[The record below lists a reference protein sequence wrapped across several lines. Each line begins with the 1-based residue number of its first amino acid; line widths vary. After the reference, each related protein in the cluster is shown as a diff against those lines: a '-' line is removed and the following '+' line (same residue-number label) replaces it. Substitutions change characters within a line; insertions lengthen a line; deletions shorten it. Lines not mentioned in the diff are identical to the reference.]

1 MSMQAKL
8 MDDLKTSMKTKNKL
22 RKDVITMVRAAV
34 KQREVD
40 ERVEL
45 NDEDVIEI
53 ISKQVKQ
60 KKDSIVEF
68 EKGNRPDLVELT
80 NKEIDIL
87 LEYLPLQLTEEE
99 LDEIVKATIE
109 EVDAKTAKD
118 IGKVMGSILP
128 KVKGKAD
135 GSTINRLAREYL
147 K

>member
-1 MSMQAKL
+1 MSIQVKL

-45 NDEDVIEI
+45 SDEDVIDI

-68 EKGNRPDLVELT
+68 EKGDRPDLVELT

-128 KVKGKAD
+128 KVKGRAD

>member
-1 MSMQAKL
+1 MSIQAKL

-45 NDEDVIEI
+45 SDEDVIDI

-68 EKGNRPDLVELT
+68 EKGDRPDLVELT

-128 KVKGKAD
+128 KVKGRAD

>member
-68 EKGNRPDLVELT
+68 EKGDRPDLVELT

>member
-1 MSMQAKL
+1 MSIQQKL

-45 NDEDVIEI
+45 TDEDVIEI
-53 ISKQVKQ
+53 ISKQLKQ
-60 KKDSIVEF
+60 NKDSIVEF
-68 EKGNRPDLVELT
+68 EKGDRQDLVEHAE
-80 NKEIDIL
+80 KEIEIL

-99 LDEIVKATIE
+99 LESIVKTTIE
-109 EVDAKTAKD
+109 EENAETIKD
-118 IGKVMGSILP
+118 MGKVMSSILP
-128 KVKGKAD
+128 KIKGRAD
-135 GSTINRLAREYL
+135 GALVNKLVREYL

>member
-60 KKDSIVEF
+60 KKDAIVEF
-68 EKGNRPDLVELT
+68 EKGDRSDLVELT
-80 NKEIDIL
+80 QKEIDIL

-99 LDEIVKATIE
+99 LNEIVKATIE

>member
-1 MSMQAKL
+1 MSIQDKL

-45 NDEDVIEI
+45 NDEDIIDI

-60 KKDSIVEF
+60 KKDSISEF
-68 EKGNRPDLVELT
+68 QKGDRQDLVELT
-80 NKEIDIL
+80 EKEIDIL
-87 LEYLPLQLTEEE
+87 LEYLPEQLSEEVV
-99 LDEIVKATIE
+99 DEIVKETID
-109 EVDAKTAKD
+109 EVGAKSVKD
-118 IGKVMGSILP
+118 MGKVMNGVLP
-128 KVKGKAD
+128 KIKGRAD
-135 GSTINRLAREYL
+135 GSLVNKLVRQYL